1 LKIINGLRLV
11 LMNLLRLCAI
21 GVILVVAALS
31 EIGAPPSW
39 GGQAGMNLSTADKQL
54 LLHVARD
61 SIEAHLKGKSATPVK
76 TESAVLCEARGAFV
90 SLHRQGQLRGCI
102 GYLDAVKPLLQTVRE
117 MAASA
122 AFHDPRFRPLQA
134 SELADLEIEIS
145 VLSPMR
151 LIKSTDEIEV
161 GKHGLYIVRGF
172 NRGLLLPQVATQCQ
186 WDRLPFLEQT
196 CCKAGLPPDAWKD
209 PNTQIFVFSAEVFA
223 EHPPQEPAKGSR

>member
-1 LKIINGLRLV
+1 
-11 LMNLLRLCAI
+11 
-21 GVILVVAALS
+21 
-31 EIGAPPSW
+31 
-39 GGQAGMNLSTADKQL
+39 MNLSTADKQL

-76 TESAVLCEARGAFV
+76 SESPVLCEARGAFV

-102 GYLDAVKPLLQTVRE
+102 GYLEPVKPLLQAVRE
-117 MAASA
+117 MAAAA

-161 GKHGLYIVRGF
+161 GKHGLYMVRGL
-172 NRGLLLPQVATQCQ
+172 NRGLLLPQVATQCH

-209 PNTQIFVFSAEVFA
+209 PNTKIYVFSAEVFA
-223 EHPPQEPAKGSR
+223 EHPPQEPAEGSR